1 MAGNEASVSD
11 EFEQASDAAVADF
24 GEGECD
30 ATIEECPRSKGRALL
45 DSARKNIAAFKQAVK
60 QKYDEILTPE
70 RRAQLAAVKD
80 NVGGLP
86 LFDVHNW
93 FVQAHIVPLWNK
105 VAADEPAPAD
115 GSAAEGASGQ

>member
-11 EFEQASDAAVADF
+11 EFENAGDAAVEDFGPGECDAAVA
-24 GEGECD
+24 
-30 ATIEECPRSKGRALL
+30 ECPAQSRGARWLQ
-45 DSARKNIAAFKQAVK
+45 SAKEGVKSFKKAVK
-60 QKYDEILTPE
+60 DKYDEILTPE

-93 FVQAHIVPLWNK
+93 FVQAHIIPLWNK
-105 VAADEPAPAD
+105 VAGEDPPPEDAQAAD
-115 GSAAEGASGQ
+115 